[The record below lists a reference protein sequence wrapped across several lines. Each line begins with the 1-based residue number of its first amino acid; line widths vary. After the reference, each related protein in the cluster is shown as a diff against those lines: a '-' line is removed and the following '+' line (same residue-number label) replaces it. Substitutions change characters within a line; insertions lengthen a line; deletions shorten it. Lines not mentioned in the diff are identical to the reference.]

1 MTDEDLNISADKLVR
16 IFISSALG
24 GLGIFILLVWT
35 WVTTKVLVFLF
46 STMGCYAA
54 PYSIVFI
61 YIMLIPVY
69 CGGIGFILLAL
80 NDRGLL

>member
-46 STMGCYAA
+46 STMGCH
-54 PYSIVFI
+54 PTSGDIVFI
-61 YIMLIPVY
+61 YS
-69 CGGIGFILLAL
+69 LLAVVYIFAGIAL
-80 NDRGLL
+80 VAYLCDKEIM